1 MTAGKS
7 SAQTAMSPKLKYTL
21 RVIVYFVLLA
31 VINVGA
37 FEGTRLV
44 ASWIVPSSE
53 SSLLVFLLG
62 GILYLLGT
70 VVLTWG
76 FCRLD
81 QGSLVDLGL
90 QGRGWAAR
98 LFSGWGV
105 STLLVLLVFVALLV
119 AGWLTVERA
128 SPTLLAFTASVLT
141 WIIIS
146 FVEELTF
153 RGYIMQG
160 LAKGWGMTVAVVVS
174 SILFAAVHSLNP
186 DADLLGLF
194 NIFFAGVFF
203 AVGYLVTT
211 SLWFAAGL
219 HIGWNLTLIHIVGF
233 PGSGFTEPSLFR
245 STVDGPDLMTGGAFG
260 PEGGLVGLGAWL
272 LGIGLLLGYRT
283 LKQREERK
291 REG

>member
-1 MTAGKS
+1 MTAGKT
-7 SAQTAMSPKLKYTL
+7 SAQTAKQPKLKYTL
-21 RVIVYFVLLA
+21 RVVVYFVLLA
-31 VINVGA
+31 AINVGA
-37 FEGTRLV
+37 FDGTRRV
-44 ASWIVPSSE
+44 ASWIVPSSAA
-53 SSLLVFLLG
+53 SQLVFLLG
-62 GILYLLGT
+62 GICYLLGT
-70 VVLTWG
+70 LALTWG

-81 QGSLVDLGL
+81 RSSLVDLGL
-90 QGRGWAAR
+90 QRRGWAAR
-98 LFSGWGV
+98 LLRGWGLG
-105 STLLVLLVFVALLV
+105 TLLVLLVFVALWV
-119 AGWLTVERA
+119 AGWVTVERA
-128 SPTLLAFTASVLT
+128 SPPLLAFTASVLT

-160 LAKGWGMTVAVVVS
+160 LAKGWGMPIAVIVS

-186 DADLLGLF
+186 DADLLAIF

-203 AVGYLVTT
+203 ALGYLVTA

-233 PGSGFTEPSLFR
+233 PGSGFTEPSLFQ

-272 LGIGLLLGYRT
+272 LGIALLLGYRMI
-283 LKQREERK
+283 
-291 REG
+291 